1 MHLVEIVP
9 RLPPCPAPLSLRAW
23 PQPQPIPLWP
33 CLIFAPAPGTGA
45 QQPPRGSR
53 SLAVPPRYLPPPP
66 SLGHRHQAALL
77 PTMRLNSLLL
87 LFLLTVRAWALDGEE
102 GGEAEAEAPEE
113 PTPGPPSDELVEEDD
128 ILVLTQHNF
137 ARALRE
143 HRYLL
148 VEFYAPWCGHCR
160 ALAPEYTKAASLL
173 KNESSELKL
182 AKVDGPAEK
191 ELVEEFGVTGYPDL
205 KFFRDGNR
213 SHPVLFTGPRE
224 AEGIVRWLKRR
235 LGPSATRLETEAEAA
250 QLIDS
255 QDIVI
260 IGFFKDLQDED
271 AAAFLAIAEDAVDLT
286 FGLTDRPE
294 LFQKYGLSKD
304 TVVLFKKFDEG
315 RADFPVDEELGLDQ
329 ADLSH
334 FLVVHSMH
342 LVTEFNSQTSS
353 KIFEVRILNHLLL
366 FINQT
371 LSPHKEL
378 LTGFQEAAPLFRG
391 EVLFVVVDVAGE
403 NDHVLQYF
411 GMNATDAPTLRFINV
426 ETTKKYVP
434 NTGEITAASVTAFC
448 QDVLSGKIKP
458 HLRSQEIPADWDQKP
473 VKVLVGKNFEQ
484 VVFDESKKVFVK
496 FYAPWCTHCKEMAQT
511 WEDLAEKYKD
521 HEDIIIAELDSTA
534 NELEAFAIRGFPTL
548 KYFPAGPGR
557 KVIEYKS
564 ARDLETFS
572 KFLDNDGVLPEP
584 ENPEVPL
591 PEAGTNESKGH
602 KDELCEYWGSLA
614 PCLENHLTPLGPP

>member
-1 MHLVEIVP
+1 
-9 RLPPCPAPLSLRAW
+9 
-23 PQPQPIPLWP
+23 
-33 CLIFAPAPGTGA
+33 
-45 QQPPRGSR
+45 
-53 SLAVPPRYLPPPP
+53 
-66 SLGHRHQAALL
+66 
-77 PTMRLNSLLL
+77 MRLDSILLF
-87 LFLLTVRAWALDGEE
+87 FLLTVRAWALDGEE
-102 GGEAEAEAPEE
+102 GGEKEAKAPEE
-113 PTPGPPSDELVEEDD
+113 ATAGPPSDELLEEDD
-128 ILVLTQHNF
+128 ILVLTQHNLD
-137 ARALRE
+137 RALRE

-148 VEFYAPWCGHCR
+148 VEFYAPWCGHCK
-160 ALAPEYTKAASLL
+160 ALAPEYAKAASLL

-191 ELVEEFGVTGYPDL
+191 ELVEEFGVTGYPSL

-213 SHPVLFTGPRE
+213 SQPVEFTGPRE

-235 LGPSATRLETEAEAA
+235 LGPSATHLETEAEAA
-250 QLIDS
+250 QFIDS

-271 AAAFLAIAEDAVDLT
+271 VAEFLAIAEDVVDLT

-329 ADLSH
+329 PDLTR
-334 FLVVHSMH
+334 FLVIHSMH
-342 LVTEFNSQTSS
+342 LVTEFNSQTSA
-353 KIFEVRILNHLLL
+353 KIFGARILNHLLL

-371 LSPHKEL
+371 LNSHREL
-378 LTGFQEAAPLFRG
+378 LKDFQEAAPPFRG

-434 NTGEITAASVTAFC
+434 NTEEEITAASITTFC
-448 QDVLSGKIKP
+448 QDILSGKVKP

-484 VVFDESKKVFVK
+484 VAFDETKNVFVK

-548 KYFPAGPGR
+548 KYFPAGPDR

-572 KFLDNDGVLPEP
+572 KFLDNGGVLPEP
-584 ENPEVPL
+584 EQPEVPL
-591 PEAGTNESKGH
+591 PEAGTNDSKAH
-602 KDELCEYWGSLA
+602 KDEL
-614 PCLENHLTPLGPP
+614 

>member
-1 MHLVEIVP
+1 
-9 RLPPCPAPLSLRAW
+9 
-23 PQPQPIPLWP
+23 
-33 CLIFAPAPGTGA
+33 
-45 QQPPRGSR
+45 
-53 SLAVPPRYLPPPP
+53 
-66 SLGHRHQAALL
+66 
-77 PTMRLNSLLL
+77 MRLHSFLL
-87 LFLLTVRAWALDGEE
+87 LFLLTAWAWGLDGEE
-102 GGEAEAEAPEE
+102 GVEEEEEEEEAKAPEE
-113 PTPGPPSDELVEEDD
+113 ASPGPPSDELLEEDN

-148 VEFYAPWCGHCR
+148 VEFYAPWCKHCK
-160 ALAPEYTKAASLL
+160 ALAPEYAKAASLL

-182 AKVDGPAEK
+182 AKVDGPAEMK
-191 ELVEEFGVTGYPDL
+191 LVVEFGVTGYPVF
-205 KFFRDGNR
+205 KFFQDGNR
-213 SHPVLFTGPRE
+213 SQPVEFTGPQE
-224 AEGIVRWLKRR
+224 AESIVRWLKRR
-235 LGPSATRLETEAEAA
+235 LGPAATQLETEAEAR

-255 QDIVI
+255 QDLVV

-271 AAAFLAIAEDAVDLT
+271 MAVFLAIAKDAVDMT
-286 FGLTDRPE
+286 FGFTDRPE
-294 LFQKYGLSKD
+294 LFQKYGVSQD

-315 RADFPVDEELGLDQ
+315 RADYPVDEELGLTQ

-342 LVTEFNSQTSS
+342 LVMEFNRQTSS
-353 KIFEVRILNHLLL
+353 KIFGARILNHLVL

-371 LSPHKEL
+371 LTPHKEL
-378 LTGFQEAAPLFRG
+378 LTGFQEAAPPFRG

-411 GMNATDAPTLRFINV
+411 GMNATEAPTLRFINID
-426 ETTKKYVP
+426 TTKKYLP
-434 NTGEITAASVTAFC
+434 TTEEITAASVTTFC
-448 QDVLSGKIKP
+448 QDVLSGKVKP
-458 HLRSQEIPADWDQKP
+458 QLRSQAIPPDWDQKP

-484 VVFDESKKVFVK
+484 VAFDESKNVFVK

-534 NELEAFAIRGFPTL
+534 NELEAFTVRGFPTL

-572 KFLDNDGVLPEP
+572 KFLDNGGVLPEP
-584 ENPEVPL
+584 EKSEVPI
-591 PEAGTNESKGH
+591 PEAGANNSKEH
-602 KDELCEYWGSLA
+602 KDEL
-614 PCLENHLTPLGPP
+614 